1 MVDKAN
7 FFKNIE
13 LVQLAI
19 IYSSVTLKHCQHNIT
34 NALDLTE
41 KVMMRNPLSYGL
53 LNFGIPS
60 SRTHFTSPEMKTKVV
75 YLLEQFTSLQIVV
88 ALNAWQL
95 SAEVQKL
102 KLLRSDWQ
110 ILTH

>member
-1 MVDKAN
+1 
-7 FFKNIE
+7 
-13 LVQLAI
+13 
-19 IYSSVTLKHCQHNIT
+19 
-34 NALDLTE
+34 
-41 KVMMRNPLSYGL
+41 MMRNPLSYGL